1 MTDTVDLLRA
11 ALAALKDAGVLRAQV
26 TFPDEMT
33 LNVEFPVDMT
43 GLLEVPAGRPPVPG
57 EWKGPRDLDLPFED
71 EPK

>member
-1 MTDTVDLLRA
+1 MTDSVELLRT

-33 LNVEFPVDMT
+33 LSVEFPVDMSA
-43 GLLEVPAGRPPVPG
+43 LMEVPAGLPPSPG
-57 EWKGPRDLDLPFED
+57 AWKGPSALDQPFED

>member
-33 LNVEFPVDMT
+33 LNVEFPVDMSA
-43 GLLEVPAGRPPVPG
+43 LAAVPAGTAPVPG
-57 EWKGPRDLDLPFED
+57 AWKGPMDLDLPFED